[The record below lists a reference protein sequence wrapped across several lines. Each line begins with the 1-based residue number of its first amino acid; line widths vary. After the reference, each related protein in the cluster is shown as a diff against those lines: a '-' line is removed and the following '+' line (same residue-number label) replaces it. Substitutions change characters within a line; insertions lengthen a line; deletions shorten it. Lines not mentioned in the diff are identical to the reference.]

1 MRHHQ
6 GRLENLR
13 SVLFI
18 SRSTNL
24 HTLQVYHFPLS
35 SINIYYF
42 FIVSHY
48 FLYSHLSPFFICFVL
63 SSLLSFSSSPLL
75 LLISPMFVLG
85 SNSKGF
91 RELKYGISFS
101 LESLLSVLLFRHDS
115 FSFFFSVLFH
125 FLSSLRID

>member
-48 FLYSHLSPFFICFVL
+48 LLYSHLSPFFICFIL
-63 SSLLSFSSSPLL
+63 SSLLSFSSSPLP

-85 SNSKGF
+85 SNSNGF

-115 FSFFFSVLFH
+115 SSFFF
-125 FLSSLRID
+125 LSFISFFVVVEN

>member
-24 HTLQVYHFPLS
+24 HTLQVYHFLLS
-35 SINIYYF
+35 NINIYCIFSLFYIIYF
-42 FIVSHY
+42 SRTSRNFLSALLYLHY
-48 FLYSHLSPFFICFVL
+48 FLPHHHRYWFKF
-63 SSLLSFSSSPLL
+63 
-75 LLISPMFVLG
+75 
-85 SNSKGF
+85 KGF

-101 LESLLSVLLFRHDS
+101 LESLLSVLLFPHDS
-115 FSFFFSVLFH
+115 FSFFSQFYFIFVVVEN
-125 FLSSLRID
+125 